1 MPVLLSFL
9 IYREDTLW
17 NVIQCVVRNA
27 KSVILTAVFAVIII
41 YLFAICG
48 YLFIQDDFL
57 MEVNLKALD
66 FDNESISST
75 LINQTHLVRKL
86 YIIAFLQIFPFLF
99 FSLCSFAI

>member
-1 MPVLLSFL
+1 
-9 IYREDTLW
+9 LW

-57 MEVNLKALD
+57 MEVNPKALD
-66 FDNESISST
+66 FDNENISST

-86 YIIAFLQIFPFLF
+86 YIIAFLQILPFLF

>member
-1 MPVLLSFL
+1 MLDVV
-9 IYREDTLW
+9 YREDTLW

-57 MEVNLKALD
+57 MEVNTKPLGIARANDTDLLSKLNEIKLITSFISALLWL
-66 FDNESISST
+66 SVST
-75 LINQTHLVRKL
+75 K
-86 YIIAFLQIFPFLF
+86 
-99 FSLCSFAI
+99 

>member
-1 MPVLLSFL
+1 VISEQPLV
-9 IYREDTLW
+9 YREDTLW

-57 MEVNLKALD
+57 MEVNIK
-66 FDNESISST
+66 T
-75 LINQTHLVRKL
+75 LEIADQNINLTLNNKTN
-86 YIIAFLQIFPFLF
+86 
-99 FSLCSFAI
+99 SLSKRSASNCFI

>member
-1 MPVLLSFL
+1 LLDVV
-9 IYREDTLW
+9 YREDTLW

-57 MEVNLKALD
+57 MEVQTKAD
-66 FDNESISST
+66 QSVNFT
-75 LINQTHLVRKL
+75 LNNKTDLLSK
-86 YIIAFLQIFPFLF
+86 Y
-99 FSLCSFAI
+99 

>member
-1 MPVLLSFL
+1 MLDVV
-9 IYREDTLW
+9 YREDTLW

-57 MEVNLKALD
+57 MEVNTKALGID
-66 FDNESISST
+66 DQSVNLT
-75 LINQTHLVRKL
+75 LNNVR
-86 YIIAFLQIFPFLF
+86 
-99 FSLCSFAI
+99 

>member
-1 MPVLLSFL
+1 M
-9 IYREDTLW
+9 W

-57 MEVNLKALD
+57 MEVHTKPYEIDNQNINFTLNNKTNLICKY
-66 FDNESISST
+66 E
-75 LINQTHLVRKL
+75 KK
-86 YIIAFLQIFPFLF
+86 IILRFCLLF
-99 FSLCSFAI
+99 IC

>member
-1 MPVLLSFL
+1 MDVV
-9 IYREDTLW
+9 YREDTLW

-57 MEVNLKALD
+57 MEVNTK
-66 FDNESISST
+66 T
-75 LINQTHLVRKL
+75 LEIDEENLTSLTNQTNLLGMSGETNLARVLHWHL
-86 YIIAFLQIFPFLF
+86 
-99 FSLCSFAI
+99 

>member
-1 MPVLLSFL
+1 MCLLMFLKLIVNIFDVVLYSFYQL
-9 IYREDTLW
+9 LDVVYREDTLW

-57 MEVNLKALD
+57 MQVNTKAIE
-66 FDNESISST
+66 FDNYNVNST
-75 LINQTHLVRKL
+75 LNNKTSVLSK
-86 YIIAFLQIFPFLF
+86 
-99 FSLCSFAI
+99 

>member
-1 MPVLLSFL
+1 MDVV
-9 IYREDTLW
+9 YREDTLW

-57 MEVNLKALD
+57 MEVNTK
-66 FDNESISST
+66 T
-75 LINQTHLVRKL
+75 LEIDEENLTSLTNQTNLLGMSEETNLARVLHWHL
-86 YIIAFLQIFPFLF
+86 
-99 FSLCSFAI
+99 

>member
-1 MPVLLSFL
+1 LLDVV
-9 IYREDTLW
+9 YREDTLW

-57 MEVNLKALD
+57 MEVKPKTVGIDNQGLNLTLD
-66 FDNESISST
+66 NKTDLLSKYE
-75 LINQTHLVRKL
+75 K
-86 YIIAFLQIFPFLF
+86 
-99 FSLCSFAI
+99 

>member
-1 MPVLLSFL
+1 
-9 IYREDTLW
+9 LW

-57 MEVNLKALD
+57 MQVKPLEIEDQTLNLTLNNKTDLLGKYDEKLPFKAYACFSYTNLSLKFTKNID
-66 FDNESISST
+66 YLNPYFSS
-75 LINQTHLVRKL
+75 
-86 YIIAFLQIFPFLF
+86 Y
-99 FSLCSFAI
+99 SM

>member
-1 MPVLLSFL
+1 MISEQPLV
-9 IYREDTLW
+9 YREDTLW

-57 MEVNLKALD
+57 MEVNIK
-66 FDNESISST
+66 T
-75 LINQTHLVRKL
+75 LEIADQNINLTLNNKTN
-86 YIIAFLQIFPFLF
+86 
-99 FSLCSFAI
+99 SLSKRSASNCFI

>member
-1 MPVLLSFL
+1 LLDVV
-9 IYREDTLW
+9 YREDTLW

-57 MEVNLKALD
+57 MEV
-66 FDNESISST
+66 
-75 LINQTHLVRKL
+75 QTKT
-86 YIIAFLQIFPFLF
+86 
-99 FSLCSFAI
+99 FAIDNQNINLTIKNKTDLLSKLNKEDRFFRNALYVFYC

>member
-1 MPVLLSFL
+1 LLDVV
-9 IYREDTLW
+9 YREDTLW

-57 MEVNLKALD
+57 MEVKPKTVGIDNQGLNL
-66 FDNESISST
+66 T
-75 LINQTHLVRKL
+75 LNNKTDLLSK
-86 YIIAFLQIFPFLF
+86 YEK
-99 FSLCSFAI
+99 

>member
-1 MPVLLSFL
+1 MLDVV
-9 IYREDTLW
+9 YREDTLW

-57 MEVNLKALD
+57 MEVQTKAD
-66 FDNESISST
+66 QSVNFT
-75 LINQTHLVRKL
+75 LNNKTDLLSK
-86 YIIAFLQIFPFLF
+86 Y
-99 FSLCSFAI
+99 